1 MNFFVHYASDMPK
14 FRPYIFGRNGLAL
27 LSERVKNT
35 DDETDRY
42 SKLLDTMIFVANLS
56 CYPYCHSMLADWDIC
71 PTLVKELMCV
81 PSNQELLNDLLN
93 DLCIFQK

>member
-14 FRPYIFGRNGLAL
+14 FRPYIFGRNGLVL

-56 CYPYCHSMLADWDIC
+56 CYPYCHPMLADWDLC

-81 PSNQELLNDLLN
+81 PSNQELLNDL
-93 DLCIFQK
+93 CIFQK